1 MQEKQAFERIEVS
14 RAEALE
20 IFAENKFKATF
31 FFHILLLLIIYYLI
45 IMNVFLLYRISETIF
60 SFS

>member
-20 IFAENKFKATF
+20 VFAENEFKVSFAMHIF
-31 FFHILLLLIIYYLI
+31 FRSFISKYQSAFYIAYLRHY
-45 IMNVFLLYRISETIF
+45 VCFLEYF
-60 SFS
+60 

>member
-20 IFAENKFKATF
+20 IFAENKFKAIF
-31 FFHILLLLIIYYLI
+31 FVHMLFHLIVYIYI
-45 IMNVFLLYRISETIF
+45 
-60 SFS
+60 

>member
-31 FFHILLLLIIYYLI
+31 FFHILL
-45 IMNVFLLYRISETIF
+45 F
-60 SFS
+60 